1 MKIGNIIRI
10 SPTIEPMDRFQEM
23 QVFVR
28 IAERGSFT
36 QAADDLQLPRATVSN
51 LIQRLE
57 ARLGVRL
64 LERTTRTVRLTP
76 DGEAYRQRC
85 VGLLAD
91 LEEAD
96 GLFRQA
102 VPKGL
107 LRVNLQG
114 TLARRFVVPAL
125 PAFLARN
132 PQLELQIGEDDRLV
146 DLVREGVDCVLR
158 AGQLRDSSLVAR
170 RVAQLQQLTC
180 ASASYLAQFGVPQTL
195 ADLAGHRAVNYISS
209 ASGQALPLE
218 FTVNTEVQTL
228 NLRGTVSVTG
238 ADVYAGAAIA
248 GLGLVQVPR
257 YRVADELASGQLREV
272 LADLPPPPLPVSVLY
287 PQNRQLSVRVRAF
300 TQWLGELFHAVA

>member
-1 MKIGNIIRI
+1 
-10 SPTIEPMDRFQEM
+10 MDRFQEM

-102 VPKGL
+102 EPKGL

-114 TLARRFVVPAL
+114 TLALRFVVPAL
-125 PAFLARN
+125 PAFLARH

-170 RVAQLQQLTC
+170 RVAQLPQVTC
-180 ASASYLAQFGVPQTL
+180 ASAAYLAQFGEPRTL
-195 ADLAGHRAVNYISS
+195 ADLAGHRAVNYLSS
-209 ASGQALPLE
+209 ATGQALPLE
-218 FTVNTEVQTL
+218 FTVNAELRTL
-228 NLRGTVSVTG
+228 DLPGPVSVTG

-257 YRVADELASGQLREV
+257 YRVADELACGQLREV

-287 PQNRQLSVRVRAF
+287 PQSRQLSVRVRAF
-300 TQWLGELFHAVA
+300 TQWLAELFSPIA

>member
-1 MKIGNIIRI
+1 
-10 SPTIEPMDRFQEM
+10 MDRFQEM

-102 VPKGL
+102 EPKGL

-125 PAFLARN
+125 PAFLARH

-170 RVAQLQQLTC
+170 RVAQLPQVTC
-180 ASASYLAQFGVPQTL
+180 ASASYLAQFGEPRTL
-195 ADLAGHRAVNYISS
+195 ADLAGHRAVNYLSS
-209 ASGQALPLE
+209 ATGQALPLE
-218 FTVNTEVQTL
+218 FTVNAELRTL
-228 NLRGTVSVTG
+228 DLPGPVSVTG

-257 YRVADELASGQLREV
+257 YRVADELACGQLREV

-287 PQNRQLSVRVRAF
+287 PQSRQLSVRVRAF
-300 TQWLGELFHAVA
+300 TQWLAELFKPIA

>member
-1 MKIGNIIRI
+1 
-10 SPTIEPMDRFQEM
+10 MDRFQEM

-125 PAFLARN
+125 PAFLARH

-170 RVAQLQQLTC
+170 RVAQLQQVTC
-180 ASASYLAQFGVPQTL
+180 ASASYLAQFGEPRTL

-228 NLRGTVSVTG
+228 NLPGAVSVTG

-248 GLGLVQVPR
+248 GLGMVQVPR

-300 TQWLGELFHAVA
+300 TQWLGELFAAVA

>member
-1 MKIGNIIRI
+1 
-10 SPTIEPMDRFQEM
+10 MDRFQEM

-114 TLARRFVVPAL
+114 TLARRFIVPAL
-125 PAFLARN
+125 PAFLARH
-132 PQLELQIGEDDRLV
+132 PQLALQIGEDDRLV

-170 RVAQLQQLTC
+170 RVALLPQLTC
-180 ASASYLAQFGVPQTL
+180 ASASYLAQFGEPRTL
-195 ADLAGHRAVNYISS
+195 ADLAGHRAVNYLSS
-209 ASGQALPLE
+209 ATGQALPLE
-218 FTVNTEVQTL
+218 FTVNGEVRTL
-228 NLRGTVSVTG
+228 TLSGPVSVTG

-287 PQNRQLSVRVRAF
+287 PQSRQLSVRVRAF
-300 TQWLGELFHAVA
+300 TQWLAELFEPVA

>member
-1 MKIGNIIRI
+1 
-10 SPTIEPMDRFQEM
+10 MDRFQEM

-102 VPKGL
+102 EPKGL

-125 PAFLARN
+125 PAFLARH

-170 RVAQLQQLTC
+170 RVAQLPQVTC
-180 ASASYLAQFGVPQTL
+180 ASAAYLAQFGEPRTL
-195 ADLAGHRAVNYISS
+195 SDLAGHRAVNYLSS
-209 ASGQALPLE
+209 ATGQALPLE
-218 FTVNTEVQTL
+218 FTVNAELRTL
-228 NLRGTVSVTG
+228 DLPGPVSVTG

-287 PQNRQLSVRVRAF
+287 PQSRRLSVRVRAF
-300 TQWLGELFHAVA
+300 TQWLAELFEPIA

>member
-1 MKIGNIIRI
+1 
-10 SPTIEPMDRFQEM
+10 MDRFQEM

-28 IAERGSFT
+28 IAARSSFT

-85 VGLLAD
+85 LALLAD

-96 GLFRQA
+96 GLFRQTE
-102 VPKGL
+102 PKGL

-125 PAFLARN
+125 PALLARH

-158 AGQLRDSSLVAR
+158 AGTLRDSSLVAR
-170 RVAQLQQLTC
+170 RVTQLQQVTC
-180 ASASYLAQFGVPQTL
+180 ASATYLAQFGMPTSLDAL
-195 ADLAGHRAVNYISS
+195 ADHRAVKYVSS
-209 ASGQALPLE
+209 ATGQALPLE
-218 FTVNTEVQTL
+218 FTVNGEVKTL
-228 NLRGTVSVTG
+228 QMPGVVAVTG
-238 ADVYAGAAIA
+238 ADLYAGAALA

-257 YRVADELASGQLREV
+257 YRVAEALASGQLREV
-272 LADLPPPPLPVSVLY
+272 LPDAPPPPLPVSVLY
-287 PQNRQLSVRVRAF
+287 PHNRQLSVRVRVF
-300 TQWLGELFHAVA
+300 VQWLTQVFDTATHRSEL

>member
-1 MKIGNIIRI
+1 
-10 SPTIEPMDRFQEM
+10 MDRFQEM

-28 IAERGSFT
+28 IAERSSFT

-51 LIQRLE
+51 LVQRLE

-85 VGLLAD
+85 MALLAD

-102 VPKGL
+102 EPKGL

-125 PAFLARN
+125 PAFLARH

-158 AGQLRDSSLVAR
+158 AGTLRDSSLVAR
-170 RVAQLQQLTC
+170 RVAQLQQVTC
-180 ASASYLAQFGVPQTL
+180 ASASYLAQSGEPRTL
-195 ADLAGHRAVNYISS
+195 ADLAGHRAVNFVSS
-209 ASGQALPLE
+209 ATGQALPLE
-218 FTVNTEVQTL
+218 FTVKGEVKTL
-228 NLRGTVSVTG
+228 SLPGVVSVTG
-238 ADVYAGAAIA
+238 ADLYAGAAIA

-257 YRVADELASGQLREV
+257 YRVAGELASGQLREV
-272 LADLPPPPLPVSVLY
+272 LADVPPPPLSVSVLY
-287 PQNRQLSVRVRAF
+287 PQNRQLSVRVRVF
-300 TQWLGELFHAVA
+300 VQWLTGLFDTAAHGNGL

>member
-1 MKIGNIIRI
+1 
-10 SPTIEPMDRFQEM
+10 MDRFHEM

-76 DGEAYRQRC
+76 DGEAYRRRC
-85 VGLLAD
+85 TGLLAD

-96 GLFRQA
+96 GLFRETD
-102 VPKGL
+102 PKGL

-114 TLARRFVVPAL
+114 TLARNFVVPAL
-125 PAFLARN
+125 PDFLARH
-132 PQLELQIGEDDRLV
+132 PQLELHLGEDDRLI

-158 AGQLRDSSLVAR
+158 AGPLRDSSLIAR
-170 RVAQLQQLTC
+170 RVALLRQITC
-180 ASASYLAQFGVPQTL
+180 ASPAYLARFGEPTTL
-195 ADLAGHRAVNYISS
+195 ETLSGHRAVNYLSS

-218 FTVNTEVQTL
+218 FTVGGAVQSVSL
-228 NLRGTVSVTG
+228 GSVVSVTG
-238 ADVYAGAAIA
+238 ADLYAGAAVA

-257 YRVADELASGQLREV
+257 YRVANELAQGHLTEV
-272 LADLPPPPLPVSVLY
+272 LADIPPPPLPVSVLY
-287 PQNRQLSVRVRAF
+287 PQSRQLSARVRVFAH
-300 TQWLGELFHAVA
+300 WLGEVFQDVT

>member
-1 MKIGNIIRI
+1 
-10 SPTIEPMDRFQEM
+10 MDRFQEM

-36 QAADDLQLPRATVSN
+36 QAADDLKLPRATVSN

-85 VGLLAD
+85 TGLLAD

-102 VPKGL
+102 SPKGL

-125 PAFLARN
+125 PAFLAQH
-132 PQLELQIGEDDRLV
+132 PQLELQIGEDDRLI

-158 AGQLRDSSLVAR
+158 AGQLRDSSLVAK
-170 RVAQLQQLTC
+170 RVAQLQQVTC
-180 ASASYLAQFGVPQTL
+180 ASSRYIDQFGVPETL
-195 ADLAGHRAVNYISS
+195 SDLARHRAVNYVSS
-209 ASGQALPLE
+209 ATGQALPFE
-218 FTVNTEVQTL
+218 FTVNGEVQTL
-228 NLRGTVSVTG
+228 TLPGVVSVTG
-238 ADVYAGAAIA
+238 ADVYAGAASA

-272 LADLPPPPLPVSVLY
+272 LADTPPPPLPVSVLY
-287 PQNRQLSVRVRAF
+287 PQNRQLSVRVRVF
-300 TQWLGELFHAVA
+300 VQWLGDVFRAVA

>member
-1 MKIGNIIRI
+1 
-10 SPTIEPMDRFQEM
+10 MDRFQEM
-23 QVFVR
+23 QVFLR
-28 IAERGSFT
+28 IAERASFT
-36 QAADDLQLPRATVSN
+36 QAAEDLQLPRATVSN
-51 LIQRLE
+51 LMQRLE
-57 ARLGVRL
+57 YRLGARL

-85 VGLLAD
+85 QRLLAD

-96 GLFRQA
+96 GLFRHA
-102 VPKGL
+102 APKGL

-125 PAFLARN
+125 PAFLARH

-170 RVAQLQQLTC
+170 RVAQLQQVTC
-180 ASASYLAQFGVPQTL
+180 ASPAYLDRFGTPESL
-195 ADLAGHRAVNYISS
+195 AALAHHQAVNYVSS
-209 ASGQALPLE
+209 ATGQPLPLE
-218 FTVNTEVQTL
+218 FTVGGEVRTVVL
-228 NLRGTVSVTG
+228 PGTVSVTG
-238 ADVYAGAAIA
+238 ADVYAGAALA

-272 LADLPPPPLPVSVLY
+272 LPGLPVPALPVSVLY
-287 PQNRQLSVRVRAF
+287 PQNRQLSARVRVF
-300 TQWLGELFHAVA
+300 VQWMVDLFDTVR

>member
-1 MKIGNIIRI
+1 
-10 SPTIEPMDRFQEM
+10 MDRFQEM

-28 IAERGSFT
+28 IAERASFT

-85 VGLLAD
+85 VRLLAD
-91 LEEAD
+91 LEEAE
-96 GLFRQA
+96 GLFHPATLQ
-102 VPKGL
+102 GL

-125 PAFLARN
+125 PAFLSRH
-132 PQLELQIGEDDRLV
+132 PQLALQIGEDDRLV

-158 AGQLRDSSLVAR
+158 AGPLRDSSLVAR
-170 RVAQLQQLTC
+170 RVALLPQVTC
-180 ASASYLAQFGVPQTL
+180 ASASYLAQAGTPRTL
-195 ADLAGHRAVNYISS
+195 AELASHRAVNYISS
-209 ASGQALPLE
+209 ATGQPWPLE
-218 FTVNTEVQTL
+218 FTLDGVVQTVAL
-228 NLRGTVSVTG
+228 PGTVAVTG

-272 LADLPPPPLPVSVLY
+272 LADMPPPPLPVSVLY
-287 PQNRQLSVRVRAF
+287 PQSRLLSTRVRAF
-300 TQWLGELFHAVA
+300 TQWLGEVFTGVGGSPLR

>member
-1 MKIGNIIRI
+1 MA
-10 SPTIEPMDRFQEM
+10 PMDRFQEM

-36 QAADDLQLPRATVSN
+36 QAAEDLQLPRATVSN
-51 LIQRLE
+51 LVQRLE

-91 LEEAD
+91 LEEAE

-125 PAFLARN
+125 PAFLARH
-132 PQLELQIGEDDRLV
+132 PQLALQIGEDDRLV

-170 RVAQLQQLTC
+170 RVALLPQLTC
-180 ASASYLAQFGVPQTL
+180 ASASYLAQFGEPRTL
-195 ADLAGHRAVNYISS
+195 ADLAGHRAVNYLSS

-218 FTVNTEVQTL
+218 FTVNAELRTL
-228 NLRGTVSVTG
+228 SLPGPVSVTG

-300 TQWLGELFHAVA
+300 TQWLGELFAAVP

>member
-1 MKIGNIIRI
+1 
-10 SPTIEPMDRFQEM
+10 MDRFQEM

-51 LIQRLE
+51 LIRRLE

-64 LERTTRTVRLTP
+64 LERTTRSVRLTP
-76 DGEAYRQRC
+76 DGEAYRLRC
-85 VGLLAD
+85 NALLAD

-102 VPKGL
+102 EPSGL

-125 PAFLARN
+125 PDFLTRYPKLA
-132 PQLELQIGEDDRLV
+132 LQVGEDDRLV

-170 RVAQLQQLTC
+170 RVAQLRQVTC
-180 ASASYLAQFGVPQTL
+180 ASPGYLARFGQPRSL
-195 ADLAGHRAVNYISS
+195 ADLASHRAVNYVSS
-209 ASGQALPLE
+209 ATGQPLPLE
-218 FTVNTEVQTL
+218 FTLNGEVTEL
-228 NLRGTVSVTG
+228 NLPGSISVTG
-238 ADVYAGAAIA
+238 ADLYAGAALA
-248 GLGLVQVPR
+248 GLGLVQVPL
-257 YRVADELASGQLREV
+257 YRIAEELASGQLHE
-272 LADLPPPPLPVSVLY
+272 LLPDAPPPPLPVSVLY
-287 PQNRQLSVRVRAF
+287 PQNRQLSGRVRVF
-300 TQWLGELFHAVA
+300 TQWLGELFEGVAPDWCLR